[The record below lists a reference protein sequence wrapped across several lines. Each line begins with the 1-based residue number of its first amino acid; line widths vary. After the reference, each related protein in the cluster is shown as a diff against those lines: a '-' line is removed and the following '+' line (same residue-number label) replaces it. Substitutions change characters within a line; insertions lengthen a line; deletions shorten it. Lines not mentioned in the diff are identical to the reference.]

1 MWWGLFRAGTPWAII
16 VSLLWWVAREL
27 LVDWW
32 AGETREYIGTNA
44 GAVVTALAWLAQ
56 TVPGVPWLA
65 VPAAVF
71 TGLLILTWVM
81 AMRTS
86 GAEPRPAITV
96 EHLDLLFRSEISY
109 VTFAWLWKD
118 DPYLLFG
125 INVWNTSPY
134 DIELTGVNG
143 AADVNET
150 RCTRDAKMPS
160 SSVVV
165 PKYASPYVNSILQPI
180 SEALAKTLQQRLH
193 AGHPIPFSL
202 AGIEWVGTIALTT
215 GRIPLQRGYQR
226 GFSCATQFEVDGAKI
241 SQRHSQASVQP
252 IRLAGT
258 GPEVVNQ

>member
-1 MWWGLFRAGTPWAII
+1 MWWRLFRAATPWAI
-16 VSLLWWVAREL
+16 SLSLSGWVVREL

-44 GAVVTALAWLAQ
+44 GAVVSVLAWLAQ

-71 TGLLILTWVM
+71 TGLLIVTWIM

-96 EHLDLLFRSEISY
+96 EHLHLLFRSEISN
-109 VTFAWLWKD
+109 VIFAGLWKD

-125 INVWNTSPY
+125 INIWNTSPY

-150 RCTRDAKMPS
+150 RCTRDAKVP

-165 PKYASPYVNSILQPI
+165 PKYARPYVTHTILQPI

-193 AGHPIPFSL
+193 AGHPIPFNL

-215 GRIPLQRGYQR
+215 GRIPLQR